1 MKNSFEVTSMIKF
14 INVEV
19 SIEVQSFKCIAEV
32 QLVVGE
38 GSELLDKE
46 LTDYREGEF
55 MGLPVDSINTF
66 RKQMKEN
73 FGIDVKKLINDQVD
87 IILTDKVCN
96 KIIADNK
103 F

>member
-19 SIEVQSFKCIAEV
+19 TIEVQSFKCIAEV

-38 GSELLDKE
+38 NSDLLDKE
-46 LTDYREGEF
+46 FTDFRNGEF
-55 MGLPVDSINTF
+55 MGLPVTSITTF
-66 RKQMKEN
+66 RKQMREN
-73 FGIDVKKLINDQVD
+73 FGIDIKKLIDDQ
-87 IILTDKVCN
+87 IETILTDKVCK
-96 KIIADNK
+96 KIVAENK

>member
-19 SIEVQSFKCIAEV
+19 SVEVQSFKCIAEV

-38 GSELLDKE
+38 NSDLLDKE
-46 LTDYREGEF
+46 FIDYRNAEF
-55 MGLPVDSINTF
+55 MGLPVASLLTF
-66 RKQMKEN
+66 REQMKVN
-73 FGIDVKKLINDQVD
+73 FGIDIKKLINDQ
-87 IILTDKVCN
+87 IESILTDKVCK
-96 KIIADNK
+96 KIIAENK

>member
-19 SIEVQSFKCIAEV
+19 SVEVQSFKCIAEI

-38 GSELLDKE
+38 NSDLLDKDFI
-46 LTDYREGEF
+46 DYRNAEF
-55 MGLPVDSINTF
+55 MGLPVTSITTF
-66 RKQMKEN
+66 RKQMREN
-73 FGIDVKKLINDQVD
+73 FGIDINKLIDDQ
-87 IILTDKVCN
+87 IESILTDEVCK
-96 KIIADNK
+96 KIITENK

>member
-38 GSELLDKE
+38 NSDLLDKE
-46 LTDYREGEF
+46 LTDFRNGEF
-55 MGLPVDSINTF
+55 MGLPVTNISTF
-66 RKQMKEN
+66 RDQMKEN
-73 FGIDVKKLINDQVD
+73 FGINIKKLITDQVEE
-87 IILTDKVCN
+87 ILTDKVCK

>member
-1 MKNSFEVTSMIKF
+1 MKNSFEVTSMNKF

-38 GSELLDKE
+38 NSDLLDKE
-46 LTDYREGEF
+46 LTDFRNGEF
-55 MGLPVDSINTF
+55 MGLPVTNISTF
-66 RKQMKEN
+66 RDQMKEN
-73 FGIDVKKLINDQVD
+73 FGINIKKLITDQVES
-87 IILTDKVCN
+87 ILTDKVCK